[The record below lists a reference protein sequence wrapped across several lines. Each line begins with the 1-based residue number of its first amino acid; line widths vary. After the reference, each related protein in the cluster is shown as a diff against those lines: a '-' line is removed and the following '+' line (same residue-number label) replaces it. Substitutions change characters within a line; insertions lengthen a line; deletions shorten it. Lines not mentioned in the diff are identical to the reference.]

1 VKAASMRAAAV
12 ITVLSLVVPHTE
24 GALRFKL
31 GLVAGYHPVD
41 DASYQSI
48 YGTGGFMYGVTA
60 GIQFSKLIEARAEF
74 DIFKDS
80 GTMTT
85 SGEGLSLTLKPQFVA
100 LRLTPWQ
107 AGRLRPFVGA
117 GLGKVSIREEYPERI
132 SDYSSSTN
140 LSLIEAGVYFR
151 MMNHLDLAAELR
163 WTNAKATSSAWE
175 QDVDI
180 GGFRPCLAITYTF

>member
-1 VKAASMRAAAV
+1 VKTASIHAAAFV
-12 ITVLSLVVPHTE
+12 IMLSLIVPQAE

-31 GLVAGYHPVD
+31 GLAAGYHPVD

-48 YGTGGFMYGVTA
+48 YGNGGFMYGVTA
-60 GIQFSKLIEARAEF
+60 GVQFSKLIEARAEF

-85 SGEGLSLTLKPQFVA
+85 SGEDLSLTLKPQFVA
-100 LRLTPWQ
+100 FRLTPWQ
-107 AGRLRPFVGA
+107 AGRFRPFIGA
-117 GLGKVSIREEYPERI
+117 GLGKISIREEYPERI
-132 SDYSSSTN
+132 SDYSSSTD
-140 LSLIEAGVYFR
+140 LSLVEAGIYFR
-151 MMNHLDLAAELR
+151 VMNHLDLAAELR

-175 QDVDI
+175 QEVDL